1 MQLCAQTG
9 RHQWEQWEE
18 WEGRQSPREQ
28 RLLRN
33 SNSGGFFLELAL
45 RLSLNQSVSLEG
57 EMDPTAFPRSPEQ
70 GAWVGLVS
78 PS

>member
-33 SNSGGFFLELAL
+33 SNSGGFFLGLVL
-45 RLSLNQSVSLEG
+45 RLSYQLVSSEG
-57 EMDPTAFPRSPEQ
+57 EMDPIAFPRSPEQ